1 MKNKTTMLSACLLV
15 GSVWAAHA
23 ADPSMCAG
31 CHGPNGE
38 GMGPNPK
45 ISGVPEDQF
54 IKAMN
59 EYKDGTRSHAAM
71 QAFVAPLSDQDVAEL
86 AKFYAGK

>member
-1 MKNKTTMLSACLLV
+1 MNKKTIMLFACILTAAA
-15 GSVWAAHA
+15 WAVQA
-23 ADPSMCAG
+23 ADTSSCVG
-31 CHGPNGE
+31 CHGANGE

-45 ISGVPEDQF
+45 ISGLPEEQF

-59 EYKDGTRSHAAM
+59 EYKDGTRSHAGM
-71 QAFVAPLSDQDVAEL
+71 KAFVTPLSDQDIAEL